1 MQLICRF
8 NKLIRFLFYVIDTL
22 SKFSWLIPLKYK
34 RNITITKNFQLILHE
49 SNHKPNKILVDEF

>member
-8 NKLIRFLFYVIDTL
+8 NKVIRFLLYVIDTL

-34 RNITITKNFQLILHE
+34 RDITITKTFQLILHE
-49 SNHKPNKILVDEF
+49 SNHKPNKKLVDEF